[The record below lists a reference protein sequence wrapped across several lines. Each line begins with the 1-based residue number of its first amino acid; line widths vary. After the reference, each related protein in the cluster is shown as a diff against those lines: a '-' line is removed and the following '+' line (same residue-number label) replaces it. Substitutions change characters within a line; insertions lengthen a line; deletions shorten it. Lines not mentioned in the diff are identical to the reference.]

1 MIQLKNKKI
10 TVQMK
15 NKINN
20 LKETIDSK
28 EILLRTMLLILT
40 IVLVYYSDSTSRQVI
55 NIFGFLI
62 AFFVSIKLHRHF
74 FPLMTA
80 TLFMYL
86 VASLQEFM
94 NITYVYS
101 VVTDTYWKLGNGL
114 LIVSILRFTYTLIYK
129 YKIVKNDD

>member
-86 VASLQEFM
+86 VASLQVFM

-114 LIVSILRFTYTLIYK
+114 LIVSILRFAYTLIYK